1 MRKNSAIYTGNLI
14 KSGLAATLGLA
25 LAYGYHSL
33 AQSSHFS
40 YLEALIAEL
49 ETNSVQIAPEDSPS
63 VGLFYSAQ
71 FGEEW
76 PPLPANIYEVPFW
89 DLGNGVFL
97 MDDRDV
103 NYVELPSSA
112 SRSSIVTPP
121 LRSGQT
127 GNDLPWLTNIAVTV
141 VTNSSSTNYITSFD
155 VAGGMTNVTYGLIV
169 ATNVISDTQVVLA
182 SEPSTNIFPSNISTN
197 NQTWVTNSIRNIDFS
212 HWNLAA
218 LVHSGD
224 HFCFTNSTEQGYYSV
239 IDPSYLFPG
248 SLPYHLAT
256 NAVGYASGKTLA
268 NNGRLFD
275 NWINKTT
282 NTVDYLSQL
291 RWSTNCWLSGVKG
304 LSATS
309 IGTINHI
316 TGQQLI
322 TMISPIHYLRAAHTT
337 DSLSNFVNSIAFLDT
352 NNVIHWRIPIEQV
365 LISAPTSTL
374 DMDTVVGIL
383 NEPLP
388 ESVGFLPVL
397 PPNFNYLP
405 IKTDTNL
412 PVGTNVIQGI
422 GMNQDA
428 MVFSQP
434 MEFSLLEWGE
444 ADFVCWD
451 IANSP
456 VLGLSTNWNIR
467 IRTGDSSAPERFLI
481 DDQLVLVSHNQGV
494 LAGVNFQCLYDAINT
509 AMETLSSNHYGTNYH
524 YLLTPIS
531 LTNYSRV
538 NWLGE

>member
-1 MRKNSAIYTGNLI
+1 MFMRKNSTIYTGNLI

-127 GNDLPWLTNIAVTV
+127 GNGLPWQTNIAVTV

-182 SEPSTNIFPSNISTN
+182 SEPSTNIFPSNVSTN

-224 HFCFTNSTEQGYYSV
+224 HFCFTNSTEQGYYTI

-268 NNGRLFD
+268 NNGCLFD
-275 NWINKTT
+275 NWVET
-282 NTVDYLSQL
+282 NVNNSNILSQL

-309 IGTINHI
+309 IGSIGKHS
-316 TGQQLI
+316 GWGLM
-322 TMISPIHYLRAAHTT
+322 TMISPIHYLRAWHTT
-337 DSLSNFVNSIAFLDT
+337 TNYTNFHNYVAFLGTD
-352 NNVIHWRIPIEQV
+352 NQIHWRKPVEQ
-365 LISAPTSTL
+365 IYIGTGRSDAC
-374 DMDTVVGIL
+374 VGIL

-397 PPNFNYLP
+397 PPDLNYLP
-405 IKTDTNL
+405 MKIDNISPT
-412 PVGTNVIQGI
+412 GTNVIQGI

-428 MVFSQP
+428 IVFSQP
-434 MEFSLLEWGE
+434 INFSTN
-444 ADFVCWD
+444 FVRWN
-451 IANSP
+451 ITNSP
-456 VLGLSTNWNIR
+456 VLGLSTNWNIE
-467 IRTGDSSAPERFLI
+467 IKTGDSSAPERFLI
-481 DDQLVLVSHNQGV
+481 DNQLVFVT
-494 LAGVNFQCLYDAINT
+494 VNTGIGA
-509 AMETLSSNHYGTNYH
+509 GTNYQCLH
-524 YLLTPIS
+524 DSINEAMSTLSLNHNQTNYQLTPIS

>member
-1 MRKNSAIYTGNLI
+1 MRFSFKVHTGKLVKI
-14 KSGLAATLGLA
+14 GLTTTLGFA

-33 AQSSHFS
+33 AQSSYLS
-40 YLEALIAEL
+40 YLDALIAEL
-49 ETNSVQIAPEDSPS
+49 ETNSVQLAPEDSPS

-103 NYVELPSSA
+103 NYVELSSSE
-112 SRSSIVTPP
+112 SRRSIVTPP
-121 LRSGQT
+121 LRIGQT
-127 GNDLPWLTNIAVTV
+127 GNDLPWLTNIVVTV
-141 VTNSSSTNYITSFD
+141 AANSSSTNYITSFD
-155 VAGGMTNVTYGLIV
+155 VAGGTTNVAYGLIV

-182 SEPSTNIFPSNISTN
+182 SDPGTNTFPSNVSTN
-197 NQTWVTNSIRNIDFS
+197 NQTWVTNYIRNIDFS

-218 LVHSGD
+218 LAHSGD
-224 HFCFTNSTEQGYYSV
+224 HFCFTNSTEQGYYSI

-268 NNGRLFD
+268 NNGYLFD
-275 NWINKTT
+275 NWVKT
-282 NTVDYLSQL
+282 NANNSNILSQL

-309 IGTINHI
+309 VGTVNHNS
-316 TGQQLI
+316 GQQLI
-322 TMISPIHYLRAAHTT
+322 TMISPIHYLRAWHTT
-337 DSLSNFVNSIAFLDT
+337 KSYTNFQSYIAFLGT
-352 NNVIHWRIPIEQV
+352 NNQIYWRIPVEQIRIGDDV
-365 LISAPTSTL
+365 C
-374 DMDTVVGIL
+374 VGIL

-388 ESVGFLPVL
+388 EFVGFLPIFPTNL
-397 PPNFNYLP
+397 GYLP
-405 IKTDTNL
+405 MLTNIVL
-412 PVGTNVIQGI
+412 TGNDVIQGI

-428 MVFSQP
+428 IVFSQP
-434 MEFSLLEWGE
+434 INFSTNLVQWN
-444 ADFVCWD
+444 
-451 IANSP
+451 ITNSP
-456 VLGLSTNWNIR
+456 VLGLSTNWNIE
-467 IRTGDSSAPERFLI
+467 IKTGDSSAPERFLI
-481 DDQLVLVSHNQGV
+481 DNQLVFVTVNTGIG
-494 LAGVNFQCLYDAINT
+494 AGTNYQCLHDSINE

-524 YLLTPIS
+524 YHLTPIS

-538 NWLGE
+538 NWLDE

>member
-1 MRKNSAIYTGNLI
+1 MKITKIYIGNLAKI
-14 KSGLAATLGLA
+14 GLTTTLGFA

-33 AQSSHFS
+33 AQSSYFS
-40 YLEALIAEL
+40 YLDALIAEL
-49 ETNSVQIAPEDSPS
+49 ETNSVQLAPEDSPS

-71 FGEEW
+71 FGEKW

-97 MDDRDV
+97 MDDREM
-103 NYVELPSSA
+103 NYVELPSSE
-112 SRSSIVTPP
+112 SRRSTVTPP

-141 VTNSSSTNYITSFD
+141 AANSSSTNYITSFD
-155 VAGGMTNVTYGLIV
+155 VAGGMTNVAYGLIV

-182 SEPSTNIFPSNISTN
+182 SDPGTNTFPSNVSTN
-197 NQTWVTNSIRNIDFS
+197 NQTWATNYIRNIDFS

-218 LVHSGD
+218 LAHSGD
-224 HFCFTNSTEQGYYSV
+224 HFCFTNSIEQGYYSI

-268 NNGRLFD
+268 NNGCLFD
-275 NWINKTT
+275 NWVETNIN
-282 NTVDYLSQL
+282 NSNILSQL

-309 IGTINHI
+309 VGTI
-316 TGQQLI
+316 GKQSGWGLM
-322 TMISPIHYLRAAHTT
+322 TMISPIHYLRAWHTT
-337 DSLSNFVNSIAFLDT
+337 RNYSNFQHDVAFLGT
-352 NNVIHWRIPIEQV
+352 NNQIYWRRPVEQV
-365 LISAPTSTL
+365 YIGTADSDAC
-374 DMDTVVGIL
+374 VGIL

-388 ESVGFLPVL
+388 ESVDFLPVL
-397 PPNFNYLP
+397 PPDLNYLP
-405 IKTDTNL
+405 MKIDNAGPT
-412 PVGTNVIQGI
+412 GMNVIQGI
-422 GMNQDA
+422 GMNQYA
-428 MVFSQP
+428 VVFSQP
-434 MEFSLLEWGE
+434 MEFSLRDLEKEGFVWWG
-444 ADFVCWD
+444 
-451 IANSP
+451 ITNSP
-456 VLGLSTNWNIR
+456 VLGLSTNWNTSLIY
-467 IRTGDSSAPERFLI
+467 GDSSAPGRFLI
-481 DDQLVLVSHNQGV
+481 DDQLVLVSHNTGV
-494 LAGVNFQCLYDAINT
+494 PGGVNFQYLYDDINE

-524 YLLTPIS
+524 YLLTPIP